1 MAFEASVADNII
13 EELWFGTEDP
23 NHSNEVAAASMAA
36 ATAKAVGL
44 KPFPAVAQHCL
55 ALLSEPDV
63 DMRKLHETME
73 KDPVLAS
80 QLLRLANSAMFRPVR
95 PYTSLEQAIVRL
107 GTQTVQEL
115 VASVAMFR
123 LFQDV
128 DGVGA
133 TVRDHCAASA
143 AIVRVLG
150 TEARYRGVGKTFLA
164 TLMHDVGKLMMMQV
178 GEFHYEGLTEEQLGE
193 ADSVHLLEREAL
205 GYDHA
210 VLGAHVLDAWHLPE
224 ELSRAVAWHHQPG
237 RAYEDE
243 QQATVIAY
251 LRVADQLEY
260 QMRKSRELDDAFIE
274 RLADHGANAYVGY
287 SADVYRGL
295 WPKLVDASDDV
306 LGATTAEPKKQ
317 PPALPRKAAGGRGAR
332 R

>member
-1 MAFEASVADNII
+1 MALEESVAENII

-23 NHSNEVAAASMAA
+23 NHSNDVAAASMAA

-63 DMRKLHETME
+63 DMHKLHETME
-73 KDPVLAS
+73 KDPILAS

-115 VASVAMFR
+115 VASVAMLR

-133 TVRDHCAASA
+133 AVRDHCAASA
-143 AIVRVLG
+143 AIARVLG
-150 TEARYRGVGKTFLA
+150 TEARFRGVGKTFLA

-178 GEFHYEGLTEEQLGE
+178 DEFAYDKLTPEQLNTP
-193 ADSVHLLEREAL
+193 DSVHLLEREAL

-243 QQATVIAY
+243 DLAQVIAY
-251 LRVADQLEY
+251 VRIADELEY
-260 QMRKSRELDDAFIE
+260 KIRHSRDIDDAWIE
-274 RLADHGANAYVGY
+274 ELAEHGANAYVGY

-295 WPKLVDASDDV
+295 WPKLVEATDDL
-306 LGATTAEPKKQ
+306 LGTLKAPEPKAK
-317 PPALPRKAAGGRGAR
+317 PEKKAVGSRRRAR